1 VDYRK
6 FLVAAAITVGV
17 AAAAPAIAAPLAA
30 TQNAGGKALILIPL
44 KITKVSDLDFGTV
57 IESSTSGTVVIPAD
71 GSARTVTGGVIPV
84 ASAAGNRAQFAGAG
98 TPNEQVDIFLAPPP
112 TIKDAAGDT
121 LPISLSLETSN
132 VTIDSSHAFFVGVGG
147 TVSVAANQPDGDYT
161 GTFTVLAQYN

>member
-6 FLVAAAITVGV
+6 FLVAAGLTVAV
-17 AAAAPAIAAPLAA
+17 AAAVPASAAPVPAVNNAA
-30 TQNAGGKALILIPL
+30 GKALILIPL

-71 GSARTVTGGVIPV
+71 GSVRSVTGGVIPV

-98 TPNEQVDIFLAPPP
+98 TPNQQVNIFLAPPA

-121 LPISLSLETSN
+121 MPISLSLESSN
-132 VTIDSSHAFFVGVGG
+132 VTIDSNRAFFVGVGG
-147 TVSVAANQPDGDYT
+147 SVSVAANQPDGDYT